1 LQPYVNKVY
10 HLDPAKVNAS
20 VDLQVKRYEEMR
32 RQGVITAISS
42 MKKWKKTPQLFSRRP
57 QSPVKVRKMYNSWID
72 IERTHYA
79 KVRVVRIG
87 AKKWLLVYGD
97 VDNATVKSGTGPFKT
112 LTKAQDWFFKQ
123 GR

>member
-1 LQPYVNKVY
+1 MKPYVNKVY
-10 HLDPAKVNAS
+10 PLDIEKVNAS

-32 RQGVITAISS
+32 RLGVITSIAS
-42 MKKWKKTPQLFSRRP
+42 MKNWKKAPQLFSRRP
-57 QSPVKVRKMYNSWID
+57 MSPVKVRKMYKSWID
-72 IERTHYA
+72 HELNYYA

-87 AKKWLLVYGD
+87 TKKWLLVYGD
-97 VDNATVKSGTGPFKT
+97 VDNATVKIGTGPFKT